1 ASNND
6 EYGSVAIS
14 IKIADEPAPQSDES
28 FNRHIMAVDADCKVR
43 VQILDSNYDELAS
56 GGPWNWSDSILLYQ
70 GEMITISIYSGTN
83 DLTGSPIFVYST
95 TSCEDFDGYWYITEI
110 SDSWCYDEVTG
121 FSEATVT
128 QDGCDDV
135 RFSVVGFDGFSTG
148 TVVGSTLY
156 IEPTYFTYDG
166 VTTTYTDWELHINE
180 DNLTG
185 SANWTDSDE
194 CSGTS
199 YFSGYR

>member
-1 ASNND
+1 MKNSTNVYKCKSFQRLLLLFLVVPAALFISCENESASNND

-56 GGPWNWSDSILLYQ
+56 GGPWNWSDGSGTVTGVPVGSDRTIVVKINNPADSILLYQ

-95 TSCEDFDGYWYITEI
+95 TSCEDF
-110 SDSWCYDEVTG
+110 
-121 FSEATVT
+121 
-128 QDGCDDV
+128 
-135 RFSVVGFDGFSTG
+135 
-148 TVVGSTLY
+148 
-156 IEPTYFTYDG
+156 
-166 VTTTYTDWELHINE
+166 
-180 DNLTG
+180 
-185 SANWTDSDE
+185 
-194 CSGTS
+194 SGTWS
-199 YFSGYR
+199 IT